1 MRGGKTAAVL
11 AAAVLLGVS
20 ISACT
25 ADANVESGDNQGFV
39 SGGGIAQV
47 IPEAD
52 RHVAPEVSGETLDG
66 DTMSLSDYAGKIVV
80 LNVWG
85 SWCAP
90 CRAEAPALQEVYK
103 TNKSKGVQFI
113 GINTRDQVAAAQ
125 AFEETFGVTYPSF
138 DDQAGQLQLL
148 FRETLPA
155 EAIPSTVIVDREGK
169 VAARVVGPT
178 TYSQLSDLIDQVD
191 SEK

>member
-1 MRGGKTAAVL
+1 MSRRRTASFVASAVL
-11 AAAVLLGVS
+11 IAVSL
-20 ISACT
+20 SACT
-25 ADANVESGDNQGFV
+25 ADANVESGDNQGFI
-39 SGGGIAQV
+39 SGGGVAEV

-52 RHVAPEVSGETLDG
+52 RHLAPEVTGTTLDG
-66 DTMSLSDYAGKIVV
+66 DHLSLSDYAGDVV
-80 LNVWG
+80 VMNVWG

-103 TNKSKGVQFI
+103 TNRSRGVQFI

-155 EAIPSTVIVDREGK
+155 EAIPSTVVIDREGK
-169 VAARVVGPT
+169 VAARVIGPT
-178 TYSQLSDLIDQVD
+178 TYSQLSDLIDKVD

>member
-1 MRGGKTAAVL
+1 MRGRRSAGFIVG
-11 AAAVLLGVS
+11 AVLLAASVGGC
-20 ISACT
+20 A
-25 ADANVESGDNQGFV
+25 ADANVESGDNQGFI
-39 SGGGIAQV
+39 SGGGIAEV
-47 IPEAD
+47 IPAAERQA
-52 RHVAPEVSGETLDG
+52 APEVTGDTIDG
-66 DTMSLSDYAGKIVV
+66 DTISLSDYAGDVVV

-103 TNKSKGVQFI
+103 TNRSRGVQFI

-138 DDQAGQLQLL
+138 VDQSGQMQLL
-148 FRETLPA
+148 FRDTLPA
-155 EAIPSTVIVDREGK
+155 EAIPSTVIIDREGN

-178 TYSQLSDLIDQVD
+178 TYSQLSDLIDHVGA
-191 SEK
+191 EK